1 MTPKELLDH
10 IALPLAIAS
19 PRSTLET
26 LNHLHLQAGRVTATD
41 LTVSVRVDL
50 SDLDPGLAS
59 AHGCVHGKR
68 LQLALVTLP
77 PSKPLTIR
85 AKADKLLLE
94 CGGAKR
100 SLPLMDPTM
109 FSMPVWGEAT
119 KRCPDPALLARAAAF
134 VDHAVARSDLRPYLN
149 GVAARDGHIYGT
161 DGFRAARI
169 DGAAQAAS
177 LHDGVILPIAV
188 MPHVIGIAMDAS
200 AEDGSPLLAGTT
212 NDDDG
217 RPRTYTLAC
226 GRTILQF
233 QLVAGQ
239 QPPYERVMCR
249 AHAPAQ
255 LYVTREDLAQACR
268 GIARLS
274 GGSAKQPGISLT
286 VASSGGEEGSLE
298 IELRSTEVGEEV
310 TASVPCRQKG
320 MAGHMLATDPRHLA
334 DALEALT
341 GAYVTISQPAGP
353 ASAIYL
359 TCDDPALSCVVMPM
373 RL

>member
-1 MTPKELLDH
+1 MTPKELLDL

-19 PRSTLET
+19 PRSPLET
-26 LNHLHLQAGRVTATD
+26 LNHLHLQGGRVTATD
-41 LTVSVRVDL
+41 LAVSVRVDL
-50 SDLDPGLAS
+50 GDLDPGLAS

-68 LQLALVTLP
+68 LQLALGTLAP
-77 PSKPLTIR
+77 NKPLTIR
-85 AKADKLLLE
+85 SKADKLLLE
-94 CGGAKR
+94 CAGAKR

-119 KRCPDPALLARAAAF
+119 TRCPDPALLARAAAF
-134 VDHAVARSDLRPYLN
+134 VDHAVARNNIRAMLN
-149 GVAARDGHIYGT
+149 GVAARDGNIYGT

-188 MPHVIGIAMDAS
+188 MPHVIGIAKAAC
-200 AEDGSPLLAGTT
+200 AEDGSPLLAGTI
-212 NDDDG
+212 NNDDG
-217 RPRTYTLAC
+217 RPRAYALAC
-226 GRTILQF
+226 GRTFLQF
-233 QLVAGQ
+233 QLVDAR
-239 QPPYERVMCR
+239 QPEYERVMRR

-255 LYVTREDLAQACR
+255 LYVAREDLAQACR
-268 GIARLS
+268 GVARLS
-274 GGSAKQPGISLT
+274 NASSKQPGFSLT
-286 VASSGGEEGSLE
+286 VNGSGGEEASLE

-310 TASVPCRQKG
+310 TASVPCRQKD
-320 MAGHMLATDPRHLA
+320 MSGHVMATDPRHIA

-341 GAYVTISQPAGP
+341 GAYVTISQPGGP
-353 ASAIYL
+353 GTAIYL